1 MLSITQTSTSF
12 QSRNP
17 HPHLRYE
24 LPEERRE
31 LRERYQSN
39 VKASRNGK
47 AVGCTSSS
55 EDGAAS
61 FATPIPQTNSP
72 AILPLTI
79 TLLWTLWRKISLSF
93 HPMTALLDHPSLSGR
108 GPLIRALYWPQNVA
122 TNLALAS
129 IRAHLSLNLRTTR
142 IPPLRHP
149 QQSPSR
155 LSHPAAMLSW
165 RLLNGQRIFM
175 LSTSLTSSVPL
186 RRIPLSELRPSST
199 NTSPTLHTVVQPST
213 RIAFGGRTPP
223 ESP

>member
-122 TNLALAS
+122 TNQPQEIMS
-129 IRAHLSLNLRTTR
+129 IYMSKTGRGVGLIATLQFFHSIHRQTQAPAR
-142 IPPLRHP
+142 VG
-149 QQSPSR
+149 
-155 LSHPAAMLSW
+155 SH
-165 RLLNGQRIFM
+165 
-175 LSTSLTSSVPL
+175 PL
-186 RRIPLSELRPSST
+186 RRET
-199 NTSPTLHTVVQPST
+199 TLNIIMD
-213 RIAFGGRTPP
+213 R
-223 ESP
+223 